1 MDKSLRSWMGPSTE
15 AIDCF
20 WVVGLVTDLNVKT
33 CATKLLGDMKPV
45 RFGLIAW
52 NQFDSNSN

>member
-15 AIDCF
+15 AVDCF

-33 CATKLLGDMKPV
+33 CATKLLGGHDFLFVLWADCLEP
-45 RFGLIAW
+45 I
-52 NQFDSNSN
+52 